1 MPKDPDKYIGDLT
14 KIIFRSSWELKFM
27 KYCDNFSSI
36 IKWSSE
42 PIPIPYYSP
51 IDEKMHKYNVDF
63 YMRYVME
70 DGQEKDYIV
79 EIKPLRDTVRPNK
92 PLRGQAY
99 TEAYNLWKE
108 KKIPNKPTKET
119 IISIKY
125 YNKDMRTFI
134 INNAKFNAASAFGKD
149 RGMEFLVLSEDF
161 LFNEKIKFK

>member
-1 MPKDPDKYIGDLT
+1 MDIKNLKPSKSQFKQGYYMPKDPDKYIGDLT

-63 YMRYVME
+63 YMRYIME

-79 EIKPLRDTVRPNK
+79 EIKPLRDTVPPK
-92 PLRGQAY
+92 
-99 TEAYNLWKE
+99 
-108 KKIPNKPTKET
+108 KPTKNT
-119 IISIKY
+119 IKSIKY
-125 YNKDMRTFI
+125 YNRDMKTFI
-134 INNAKFNAASAFGKD
+134 VNNAKFNAASAFGKD